1 MNLKIIITMVNQIFL
16 GSTKH
21 HKGQDRQ
28 IDESDL
34 KFSFKLDS
42 KDSYLIKKILWCFVE
57 QSFTLTFK
65 YTY

>member
-1 MNLKIIITMVNQIFL
+1 MVSQLFL
-16 GSTKH
+16 GSTKY

-42 KDSYLIKKILWCFVE
+42 KDSYLIKKFSFV
-57 QSFTLTFK
+57 FLRAVL
-65 YTY
+65 YPDI

>member
-1 MNLKIIITMVNQIFL
+1 MVNQIFL

-28 IDESDL
+28 TDESDL

-42 KDSYLIKKILWCFVE
+42 KDSYLIKKKNFFSV
-57 QSFTLTFK
+57 S
-65 YTY
+65 

>member
-1 MNLKIIITMVNQIFL
+1 MVNQIFL

-28 IDESDL
+28 TDESDL

-42 KDSYLIKKILWCFVE
+42 KDSYLIKKNFFSV
-57 QSFTLTFK
+57 S
-65 YTY
+65 